1 MDENE
6 LRKRP
11 SAEWIAELRAR
22 YPVERT
28 VDLTLTKKLERR
40 ASGAATPA
48 DLGDIKKRIDA
59 FLGKKIQGAFEIR
72 DLTTLTGGASK
83 EQFSFRLDWTCNGEQ
98 RRGERMVLRRE
109 PSESVV
115 ETNRLR
121 EFQLIAAAEKIVP
134 VPKAYWLDETGEE
147 LGRPAMIYGFVD
159 GVQKPTNGTS
169 NVTGVGIQFNA
180 SQRSVIAPQFIGY
193 LSKIHRFDPGT
204 ANLSAFDMPR
214 VGTTDDVDWQLNWWT
229 RVWREDMFEAIPL
242 LALAEQWLRANR
254 QPLDHLSMVHSDY
267 RTGNYLFDGDTL
279 QITAILDWEL
289 GYFGDRHHDLAWILM
304 PSFETPAEDG
314 RRLSSSLFMRDEF
327 IAAYEQASGLKV
339 SLERLRY
346 YTIFVLWKGSIMT
359 LGTALRAAHGA
370 KSHQDVVL
378 TWFAGLGYTLMES
391 LRREL
396 VEVMSP
402 GKSSARN

>member
-1 MDENE
+1 MHENE
-6 LRKRP
+6 LRRHP
-11 SAEWIAELRAR
+11 SAEWIAKLRAR

-28 VDLTLTKKLERR
+28 VDQTLTKKMQRR
-40 ASGAATPA
+40 ASGAASPA
-48 DLGDIKKRIDA
+48 DLGDIKKRLDA
-59 FLGKKIQGAFEIR
+59 FLKKRIQGDFELR
-72 DLTTLTGGASK
+72 NLAALTGGASK
-83 EQFSFRLDWTCNGEQ
+83 EQFSFRLDWNCDGE
-98 RRGERMVLRRE
+98 RRKGERMVLRRE

-121 EFQLIAAAEKIVP
+121 EFQLITAAQEIVP
-134 VPKAYWLDETGEE
+134 VPKTYWLDESGAE

-169 NVTGVGIQFNA
+169 NVTGVGIQFSA
-180 SQRSVIAPQFIGY
+180 SQRGVIGPQFIAY
-193 LSKIHRFDPGT
+193 LARIHNYVPGK
-204 ANLSAFDMPR
+204 ADLSAFDMPR

-229 RVWREDMFEAIPL
+229 RVWHEDMFEDVPL

-267 RTGNYLFDGDTL
+267 RTGNYLFDDDTL

-314 RRLSSSLFMRDEF
+314 SSLSSSLFKRDEF
-327 IAAYEQASGLKV
+327 LAAYEKACGLKV
-339 SLERLRY
+339 SHQRLRY
-346 YTIFVLWKGSIMT
+346 YTIFVLWKGAIMT
-359 LGTALRAAHGA
+359 LGTALRAADGS

-391 LRREL
+391 LRQEL
-396 VEVMSP
+396 VKAVA
-402 GKSSARN
+402 K